1 MNPQLK
7 RAGIV
12 TISDKFNPGEKDPGT
27 RLTRAASETERLG
40 IGRTALYFALLVQ
53 GLATG
58 FFSWGIWS
66 GLFGRLD
73 PAAPPLNVFIQTFAA
88 VGLIVGTATSVYYLR
103 MSERRIGR
111 LDRQIQAAT
120 GDYQSHLEDLFRQ
133 WALSGAERAVAV
145 LAMKGFSNAEIATL
159 RKISVPTVKTHMKA
173 VFRKTGLDN
182 RQQLI
187 AFLVEEL
194 LSGVA
199 LNAPEDEPS
208 KPETRPQ
215 S

>member
-1 MNPQLK
+1 MNPQLG
-7 RAGIV
+7 REQAV
-12 TISDKFNPGEKDPGT
+12 TFGEKINPGGKDPGT
-27 RLTRAASETERLG
+27 RLISGSSHQDRMG
-40 IGRTALYFALLVQ
+40 IGRSALYFALLIQ

-73 PAAPPLNVFIQTFAA
+73 PGTPPMNVFIQTFAA

-111 LDRQIQAAT
+111 LDSQIRAAT
-120 GDYQSHLEDLFRQ
+120 ANYQTHLEVMFRQ
-133 WALSGAERAVAV
+133 WSLSASERSIAI
-145 LAMKGFSNAEIATL
+145 LAMKGFSNAEIASL

-187 AFLVEEL
+187 AFLVEEV
-194 LSGVA
+194 LSGITLQV
-199 LNAPEDEPS
+199 PEEDPA
-208 KPETRPQ
+208 KPENPSRV
-215 S
+215 

>member
-1 MNPQLK
+1 MIPQLR
-7 RAGIV
+7 RAGTV
-12 TISDKFNPGEKDPGT
+12 TISDKFNSGGKDPGT
-27 RLTRAASETERLG
+27 RLTKASSQDDRMG
-40 IGRTALYFALLVQ
+40 IGRTALYFALLIQ

-73 PAAPPLNVFIQTFAA
+73 PATPPLNVFIQTFAA
-88 VGLIVGTATSVYYLR
+88 VGLIVGTATGVYYLR

-111 LDRQIQAAT
+111 LDSQIQAAT
-120 GDYQSHLEDLFRQ
+120 GNYQTHLEDLFRQ
-133 WALSGAERAVAV
+133 WSLSTAERAIAI
-145 LAMKGFSNAEIATL
+145 LAMKGFSNAEIAGL

-194 LSGVA
+194 LSGIA
-199 LNAPEDEPS
+199 LQPPEDEPAKTEIS
-208 KPETRPQ
+208 SQ
-215 S
+215 D